1 MDKYVAKI
9 CVVFVYIFADLYIAR
24 TLLTVRAQTAESSRL
39 MCLYSAH
46 PQLFGGHHRQRQSSS
61 QLYDL
66 AIIYMV

>member
-39 MCLYSAH
+39 
-46 PQLFGGHHRQRQSSS
+46 
-61 QLYDL
+61 
-66 AIIYMV
+66 VV